1 MAEQLQHII
10 QGCQKKDRKMQHE
23 LYKLFYS
30 YGMSICI
37 RYVQNENDAI
47 AILNEA
53 FLKVFNN
60 INKYNFDFDFKPWL
74 RKIIVNTAIDEMKKK
89 KRLMINAELE
99 EAKSISER
107 ENIISKI
114 GYKELMALVHTLS
127 DAYRTVFNMYVIDGY
142 KHEEIATQL
151 EISVGTS
158 KSNLSKARAIL
169 RKKLSKQL
177 NLHHG

>member
-1 MAEQLQHII
+1 
-10 QGCQKKDRKMQHE
+10 
-23 LYKLFYS
+23 
-30 YGMSICI
+30 
-37 RYVQNENDAI
+37 
-47 AILNEA
+47 
-53 FLKVFNN
+53 
-60 INKYNFDFDFKPWL
+60 
-74 RKIIVNTAIDEMKKK
+74 
-89 KRLMINAELE
+89 
-99 EAKSISER
+99 
-107 ENIISKI
+107 
-114 GYKELMALVHTLS
+114 MALVHTLS